1 MARDFMTE
9 GDVAHVWH
17 GRRALRVLVSS
28 TVYNKEDFLERV
40 YRLLSGLDYE
50 VEMSYA
56 GTLGVDSQ
64 KTAYDNCLDAVER
77 CDLFLGII
85 TTDYGSG
92 IVPPSGISITHAE
105 ILKAIEFQKPRW
117 MLVDSRVPFM
127 RNWLKAIGVVGRTQR
142 RAFAANFPKCKD
154 AKVKSPMEIGKHA
167 FDLRTIDMYEDAI
180 RDLEKPNA
188 VKLEERQGNWVQPY
202 SDPSEIERF
211 VMAQFGRFCDAY
223 STIKEFFHG

>member
-1 MARDFMTE
+1 MARDFMTA

-17 GRRALRVLVSS
+17 GRRVLRVLVSS

-40 YRLLSGLDYE
+40 YCLLSGLGYD

-56 GTLGVDSQ
+56 GTLGVDSE
-64 KTAYDNCLDAVER
+64 KTAYDNCLAAVER

-105 ILKAIEFQKPRW
+105 ILKAIELQKPRW

-142 RAFAANFPKCKD
+142 RAFASNFPKCKG
-154 AKVKSPMEIGKHA
+154 AKVKSPLEIGKHA

-180 RDLEKPNA
+180 RDLEKPNT
-188 VKLEERQGNWVQPY
+188 VKLEERKGNWVQPY
-202 SDPSEIERF
+202 SDLSEIERF
-211 VMAQFGRFCDAY
+211 VIAQFGRFCDAY
-223 STIKEFFHG
+223 GTIKEFFHG